1 MIVRKAIQEIRG
13 FRYMAEHLDI
23 RSGLGQ
29 KVFYDLPWY
38 GSREEIEGELERVS
52 KTIRAIQEDGRR
64 AEQVAA
70 RLGLVKDIRK
80 SVERVKEGVVLDD
93 LELFELKR
101 LALNNGQLQELVKDW
116 GVVCLPDLEG
126 VLEVLDPEGTR
137 IPHFYICDAF
147 SKELA
152 EVRAELKLCKQRGE
166 EKEAEL
172 LYWKGME
179 LEDRVRG
186 ELSKALQAFVPGLEQ
201 ALSEIA
207 CLDLLQA
214 KARQALDMGLV
225 RPVCAEEVTVFE
237 GLFNPQL
244 QALLQK
250 EGKEFQPVNLELYS
264 CATVVTGANMAG
276 KTVLLRTV
284 GLVQCL
290 FQFGFYVPARQARIV
305 AVDEVKT
312 SIGDD
317 QDELS
322 GLSSF
327 AAEMLRIQDMVEVI
341 RAGKR
346 ALVLVDELARTT
358 NPLEGR
364 AIVNGVVDFLTTHRT
379 MSLVTTHYSGI
390 TASCRRLRVKGFVEG
405 RQAGE
410 VTWKNINE
418 FIDYSLIEDT
428 GEKAP
433 HEALRIA
440 ALLGVDKELLEQAE
454 KFTEPVE

>member
-152 EVRAELKLCKQRGE
+152 
-166 EKEAEL
+166 
-172 LYWKGME
+172 
-179 LEDRVRG
+179 
-186 ELSKALQAFVPGLEQ
+186 
-201 ALSEIA
+201 
-207 CLDLLQA
+207 
-214 KARQALDMGLV
+214 
-225 RPVCAEEVTVFE
+225 
-237 GLFNPQL
+237 
-244 QALLQK
+244 
-250 EGKEFQPVNLELYS
+250 GK
-264 CATVVTGANMAG
+264 
-276 KTVLLRTV
+276 K
-284 GLVQCL
+284 
-290 FQFGFYVPARQARIV
+290 
-305 AVDEVKT
+305 K
-312 SIGDD
+312 
-317 QDELS
+317 
-322 GLSSF
+322 
-327 AAEMLRIQDMVEVI
+327 
-341 RAGKR
+341 KR
-346 ALVLVDELARTT
+346 
-358 NPLEGR
+358 NFFIGR
-364 AIVNGVVDFLTTHRT
+364 AWSWKTGCEGN
-379 MSLVTTHYSGI
+379 
-390 TASCRRLRVKGFVEG
+390 CRRLCRLLCRDWNRHCPRLLVWICCRRKHG
-405 RQAGE
+405 RHWIWG
-410 VTWKNINE
+410 W
-418 FIDYSLIEDT
+418 
-428 GEKAP
+428 
-433 HEALRIA
+433 
-440 ALLGVDKELLEQAE
+440 
-454 KFTEPVE
+454 

>member
-29 KVFYDLPWY
+29 KVFYDLSWY

-52 KTIRAIQEDGRR
+52 KTIWAIQEDGRR
-64 AEQVAA
+64 AERVAA

-225 RPVCAEEVTVFE
+225 RPVCAEEATVFE

-250 EGKEFQPVNLELYS
+250 EGKEFQPVDLELYP

-322 GLSSF
+322 GLSGGSH
-327 AAEMLRIQDMVEVI
+327 Q
-341 RAGKR
+341 
-346 ALVLVDELARTT
+346 
-358 NPLEGR
+358 GR
-364 AIVNGVVDFLTTHRT
+364 EACVGV
-379 MSLVTTHYSGI
+379 
-390 TASCRRLRVKGFVEG
+390 G
-405 RQAGE
+405 R
-410 VTWKNINE
+410 
-418 FIDYSLIEDT
+418 
-428 GEKAP
+428 
-433 HEALRIA
+433 
-440 ALLGVDKELLEQAE
+440 
-454 KFTEPVE
+454 